1 MADAESIWTP
11 RDESMAKASWDDL
24 RVLSSVVRGG
34 SLSKA
39 ASELGL
45 TQPTIGRRLDRLE
58 EAFGVP
64 LVRRTAQ
71 GCVATERGAMLLP
84 LVERMREAA
93 DGIAQVAAST
103 SNELAGVVKIALGD
117 LMARYAA
124 RHLPELLAD
133 APLLSV
139 EIISSL
145 DFVSLERGEADL
157 AMRTKPPEGDNW
169 VAKPMGETFYA
180 VFGAS
185 AYVDAQPAALDDTR
199 RWTECTWISFEAG
212 KSTPSSRYL
221 RERSGRGP
229 DVAFSNSLLILE
241 AAACGAGLTL
251 LPIWIGDDDPRLR
264 RVSPPLE
271 GLSIGGYLVMHPSAR
286 RVPRV
291 RWVAARL
298 AKLFAH

>member
-1 MADAESIWTP
+1 
-11 RDESMAKASWDDL
+11 MAKASWDDL

-39 ASELGL
+39 AAELGL

-58 EAFGVP
+58 EAFGTP

-117 LMARYAA
+117 LLARYVA
-124 RHLPELLAD
+124 RHLPELVAD
-133 APLLSV
+133 APQLKIEVL
-139 EIISSL
+139 SSL

-157 AMRTKPPEGDNW
+157 AMRTRPPEGDNW
-169 VAKPMGETFYA
+169 VAKPMGRTRYA
-180 VFGAS
+180 VYGAPS
-185 AYVDAQPAALDDTR
+185 YVDTQPAALDDQR
-199 RWTECTWISFEAG
+199 RWTECTWVSFG
-212 KSTPSSRYL
+212 TNPSPASARYL
-221 RERSGRGP
+221 RERSGRP
-229 DVAFSNSLLILE
+229 PTIAFSNSLLILE

-251 LPIWIGDDDPRLR
+251 LPTWLGDDDPRLR
-264 RVSPPLE
+264 RVSAPLE
-271 GLSIGGYLVMHPSAR
+271 DLSISGYLVMHPSAR

-291 RWVAARL
+291 RWVATRL
-298 AKLFAH
+298 AKLFDRNG